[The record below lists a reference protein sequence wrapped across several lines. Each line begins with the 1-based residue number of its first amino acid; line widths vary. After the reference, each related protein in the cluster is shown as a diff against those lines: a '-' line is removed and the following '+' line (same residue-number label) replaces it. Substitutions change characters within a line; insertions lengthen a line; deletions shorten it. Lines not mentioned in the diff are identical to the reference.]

1 VVSVLTWKLRI
12 TVLWIFIAVCQSAVM
27 ALLLF
32 QPGVIRDLMAGQLWG
47 ANTHSA
53 GVQISFALDWL
64 VPMAMAYL
72 TLVLKD
78 AANRRTNTVL
88 GVLYVAGGIAALIG
102 QPAEMSAGVNFV
114 VIVAILVALLIVWH
128 ARKWPRPTEVTPSR
142 PSQETTRR
150 EHEVSA
156 G

>member
-1 VVSVLTWKLRI
+1 MLTWKLRI
-12 TVLWIFIAVCQSAVM
+12 TVLWIFLAICQTAVM
-27 ALLLF
+27 ALLMF
-32 QPGVIRDLMAGQLWG
+32 EPGVIRGLIAGELWG

-53 GVQISFALDWL
+53 GVQIEFALDMFI
-64 VPMAMAYL
+64 PMALAYL

-78 AANRRTNTVL
+78 TANRRTNTVL
-88 GVLYVAGGIAALIG
+88 GALYVASGISALIG
-102 QPAEMSAGVNFV
+102 HPAWTSAGVNFV
-114 VIVAILVALLIVWH
+114 LIVVILVALLIVWH
-128 ARKWPRPTEVTPSR
+128 AWKWPRPTEVTPSR

>member
-1 VVSVLTWKLRI
+1 MLTWKLRI
-12 TVLWIFIAVCQSAVM
+12 TVLWIFVAVCQTAVM
-27 ALLLF
+27 ALLMF
-32 QPGVIRDLMAGQLWG
+32 EPGVIRGLMAGELWG

-53 GVQISFALDWL
+53 GVQIEFALDL
-64 VPMAMAYL
+64 FIPMALAYL

-88 GVLYVAGGIAALIG
+88 GALYVASGISLLIG
-102 QPAEMSAGVNFV
+102 QPAGTSAGVNFV
-114 VIVAILVALLIVWH
+114 LVVVSLLALLIVWH
-128 ARKWPRPTEVTPSR
+128 ARKWPRGAEVTPSR

>member
-32 QPGVIRDLMAGQLWG
+32 QPGVIRGLMAGQLWG

-53 GVQISFALDWL
+53 GVQINFALSWL
-64 VPMAMAYL
+64 IPMAMAYL

-88 GVLYVAGGIAALIG
+88 GVLYVAGGLS
-102 QPAEMSAGVNFV
+102 QTCAG
-114 VIVAILVALLIVWH
+114 
-128 ARKWPRPTEVTPSR
+128 
-142 PSQETTRR
+142 
-150 EHEVSA
+150 
-156 G
+156 

>member
-1 VVSVLTWKLRI
+1 MLTWKLRI

-32 QPGVIRDLMAGQLWG
+32 QPGVIRGLMAGQLWG

-53 GVQISFALDWL
+53 GVQIDFALSWL
-64 VPMAMAYL
+64 IPMAMAYL

-88 GVLYVAGGIAALIG
+88 GVLYVAGGTSALIG

-128 ARKWPRPTEVTPSR
+128 ARKWPRPNEVTPSR

-150 EHEVSA
+150 EHEVGA